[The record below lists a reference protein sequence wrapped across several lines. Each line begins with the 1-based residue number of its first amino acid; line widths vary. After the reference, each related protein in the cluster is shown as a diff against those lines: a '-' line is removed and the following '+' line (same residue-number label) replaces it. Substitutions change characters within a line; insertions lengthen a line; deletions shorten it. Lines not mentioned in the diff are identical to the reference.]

1 MIVSSDLEKIPI
13 TSALISRSKIIE
25 DLNNDPPVLIN
36 INYHS
41 DIVKMCMSF
50 CDNEQL
56 PDDPIKLFKLLDLA
70 DFLFMESLINAI
82 LESLGNLSND
92 FIVLANQPS
101 FTNEEKM
108 LFSASHIKPS
118 TFPIDRNAKLLY
130 YE

>member
-1 MIVSSDLEKIPI
+1 
-13 TSALISRSKIIE
+13 
-25 DLNNDPPVLIN
+25 
-36 INYHS
+36 
-41 DIVKMCMSF
+41 MSF